1 MLGKEIV
8 RKKLTGN
15 RMEIE
20 SRALGMES
28 GVYFVKVEE
37 GERWWVEKMVVE

>member
-1 MLGKEIV
+1 MLGKEML

-20 SRALGMES
+20 RGSLVS
-28 GVYFVKVEE
+28 GVYFVQVRD
-37 GERWWVEKMVVE
+37 GERQRVEKMVVE